1 MHGRNKVKEER
12 VSNNTITAYTAV
24 QWIIAECVTSCMVT
38 VYTDITMLEECVTC
52 YLKRLITA
60 ITCYVTPQAPGD
72 QEKPRSVPSLQ
83 YVSELMSKRDMSSR
97 AHVTYTVRDSLVGN
111 YLLPRPSF
119 CLQSIL
125 VQLKCLT
132 WFKLRRTVIHVKY
145 GNVNLPI
152 TNENTRETNILISQQ
167 NVTRKNNQFERVY
180 ILFRGS
186 LEVIWL
192 RKSNFDSPTVN

>member
-1 MHGRNKVKEER
+1 MCYQLYGHSVHRHN
-12 VSNNTITAYTAV
+12 
-24 QWIIAECVTSCMVT
+24 IAWRMR
-38 VYTDITMLEECVTC
+38 YLLPKKTDYGNYMLCDT
-52 YLKRLITA
+52 TG
-60 ITCYVTPQAPGD
+60 PGD

-83 YVSELMSKRDMSSR
+83 YVSELMSERDMSSR

-125 VQLKCLT
+125 VQLKCRT

-192 RKSNFDSPTVN
+192 RKSNFSSPTVN